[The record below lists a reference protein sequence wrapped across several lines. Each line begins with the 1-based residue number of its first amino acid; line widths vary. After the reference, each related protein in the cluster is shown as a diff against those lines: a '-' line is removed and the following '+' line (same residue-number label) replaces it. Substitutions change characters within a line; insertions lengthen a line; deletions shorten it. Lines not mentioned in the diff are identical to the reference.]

1 MQQDAAALAMQ
12 FNRQQ
17 PNPRPDWNVSYLPT
31 TLYCVKVAC
40 DDMYPSGEAW
50 ILVEP
55 ELEGKYTKW
64 NDNGGGVR
72 APLPAAGGIGSMA
85 LFRGSTTCPSSTV
98 GRAAS
103 SYPPVA
109 VTSGSSYSLLEG
121 SAAGSESLSDL
132 AEVEPTGRS
141 LSGSMC
147 SLASLAT
154 IKPLMVQAAMDSN
167 TSLASPCL
175 SRRPNDRRLVGI
187 HSRCE
192 KCMVWHCFW

>member
-1 MQQDAAALAMQ
+1 MA
-12 FNRQQ
+12 
-17 PNPRPDWNVSYLPT
+17 
-31 TLYCVKVAC
+31 
-40 DDMYPSGEAW
+40 PSFSRIVVGDGEWARH
-50 ILVEP
+50 
-55 ELEGKYTKW
+55 
-64 NDNGGGVR
+64 VR
-72 APLPAAGGIGSMA
+72 SAFGGIGSMT

-109 VTSGSSYSLLEG
+109 VTSGSPYSLLEG

-175 SRRPNDRRLVGI
+175 SRRPNDRRTCWDSLAMRKMHGLALLLVSKEGLRDGWGG
-187 HSRCE
+187 STDSVKMRSQQ
-192 KCMVWHCFW
+192 